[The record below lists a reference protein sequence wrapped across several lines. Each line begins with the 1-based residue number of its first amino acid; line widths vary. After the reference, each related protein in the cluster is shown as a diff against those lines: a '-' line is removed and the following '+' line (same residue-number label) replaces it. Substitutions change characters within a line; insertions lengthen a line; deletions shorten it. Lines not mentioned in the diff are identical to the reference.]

1 MPALPSLTAIRS
13 FETAAR
19 CGSFSL
25 AARELGV
32 TAAAVS
38 LQVKAL
44 ESELGRQ
51 LFLRQGNRILLTDAG
66 RAIYP
71 RLANAFKEL
80 AEAVGPVDQ
89 GRGRLV
95 VSVLPMLGSWV
106 AERLADHGDQVEIR
120 LAEDPVSLI
129 KGEADLRVTY
139 GGHLYPDHRVLALGI
154 DRMLPCGLPGCAL
167 DGLPPDRFIHM
178 DWGAGYGSL
187 PGWAEWCAAQGMPTP
202 DPGLGWRVNDAGLA
216 LVLLRRAAGVA
227 LLPERVLG
235 ASGLVALGEG
245 LPMPLP
251 NVLVMLQARAAS
263 RKLASV
269 AAVLGAV
276 AQPEAYLN
284 PVSLQAETGFSALL

>member
-1 MPALPSLTAIRS
+1 MPALPSLTAIRA

-19 CGSFSL
+19 CGSFAL

-44 ESELGRQ
+44 EGELGRQ

-95 VSVLPMLGSWV
+95 ISVLPMLGPWV
-106 AERLADHGDQVEIR
+106 AGRLADHGDTVEIR

-139 GGHLYPDHRVLALGI
+139 GGHLYPDHRVTALGTG
-154 DRMLPCGLPGCAL
+154 RMLPCGLAGCVVR
-167 DGLPPDRFIHM
+167 DLPPDRFIHM
-178 DWGAGYGSL
+178 DWGSAYGSV
-187 PGWAEWCAAQGMPTP
+187 PGWADWCAAQGFPAP

-216 LVLLRRAAGVA
+216 LALVRKGAGVA
-227 LLPERVLG
+227 LLPEQALG
-235 ASGLVALGEG
+235 LGGAVGLGEG
-245 LPMPLP
+245 LPLPLP
-251 NVLVMLQARAAS
+251 NVLVMLQARAGS
-263 RKLASV
+263 RRLARI
-269 AAVLGAV
+269 AGLLGAE
-276 AQPEAYLN
+276 ALSEAYLN
-284 PVSLQAETGFSALL
+284 PVSL